1 MRHFLALLL
10 LTNLAT
16 VSGCVLSSGDFDG
29 IGFWPNG
36 STFAVADR
44 NDLVR
49 VNGSLVPTGRVETE
63 KTVSL
68 FMSAAPAQVE
78 EEWRHFS
85 TDTLLQLKKDLSSQ
99 DGVLWTRIPMANL
112 VAGAQLEIELDTT
125 GRVSETSSDVYMVL
139 GPPSATQVEGQGFGH
154 LVELLLQIED
164 ASTRPG
170 GEIVGS
176 LEIKRG
182 RGEGQSGEVA
192 TGEVTLSFRI
202 PVVAERLGKS
212 NLSMAGPIMEC
223 AAKAGPTGA
232 GNCQYEPPTG
242 YLGATG
248 LVTGEP

>member
-1 MRHFLALLL
+1 MRPILLLFLANWSVL
-10 LTNLAT
+10 
-16 VSGCVLSSGDFDG
+16 SGCVLSGGDFDG

-44 NDLVR
+44 NNLVR
-49 VNGSLVPTGRVETE
+49 INGSLVATGRAESE

-68 FMSAAPAQVE
+68 YMSAAPANIE

-85 TDTLLQLKKDLSSQ
+85 TESLLQLKKNLSSQ
-99 DGVLWTRIPMANL
+99 DGLLWTGIPLADL
-112 VAGAQLEIELDTT
+112 VAGAQLEIALDEN
-125 GRVSETSSDVYMVL
+125 GRVSETSSNVYMVL
-139 GPPSATQVEGQGFGH
+139 GPPSATQIEGQGFGS
-154 LVELLLQIED
+154 LVELLLQIDE
-164 ASTRPG
+164 ANTRPG
-170 GEIVGS
+170 GEIIGS

-182 RGEGQSGEVA
+182 RGDDQSGEVA

-223 AAKAGPTGA
+223 AAKAGPTSA